1 MNGGRRIAREVAV
14 GIKHAGADK
23 ARKARRIEALG
34 PGLSGLGGEIGR
46 KAVGGREHVLNR
58 RCHELPRYQSA
69 LKKGI
74 SDLKPSSARAQFD
87 MLRSQLTPICCIMPH
102 KSR

>member
-1 MNGGRRIAREVAV
+1 MMDDAITADTARE
-14 GIKHAGADK
+14 
-23 ARKARRIEALG
+23 ARRIEALG

-46 KAVGGREHVLNR
+46 KAVGGREQVLTR
-58 RCHELPRYQSA
+58 RCHKRPRYQSA

-74 SDLKPSSARAQFD
+74 SDLRPSSARAQFD
-87 MLRSQLTPICCIMPH
+87 MLRSQLTPICCSMPD